1 MSVPGFT
8 RTRTRPA
15 RVPAGDRL
23 LPQEISCE
31 SVVGQDCRWSCEGL
45 ESADYDCY
53 GNCVDQKCRYWD
65 ELGVA
70 VV

>member
-8 RTRTRPA
+8 RTRPA
-15 RVPAGDRL
+15 HVPAGDRL

-31 SVVGQDCRWSCEGL
+31 SVVGPGCHTNCEYPEGFDDNCYSRCLENSC
-45 ESADYDCY
+45 
-53 GNCVDQKCRYWD
+53 QYWD

-70 VV
+70 VVMA